1 MLLLPVE
8 QSEFKYNK
16 NEEKQAKIKIESE
29 MRLFMFTNR
38 QVHVD
43 QVSWQIN
50 MCASE
55 TATTKR
61 PKRDGKFGI
70 AKKYLN

>member
-8 QSEFKYNK
+8 QSELKYNK
-16 NEEKQAKIKIESE
+16 NEEKAAKKIESE
-29 MRLFMFTNR
+29 MRLFMFTYNR

-55 TATTKR
+55 TATTKM
-61 PKRDGKFGI
+61 PKRDKKFE
-70 AKKYLN
+70 

>member
-1 MLLLPVE
+1 MLLLPVV
-8 QSEFKYNK
+8 QSEFKCNK
-16 NEEKQAKIKIESE
+16 NEEKVAKTKKKNESE
-29 MRLFMFTNR
+29 MRLFMFTYNR

-55 TATTKR
+55 TTTTKV
-61 PKRDGKFGI
+61 PKRDGKFE
-70 AKKYLN
+70 